1 MNERLKKIRKDKKLT
16 QEEFSAKLGLSR
28 NFIAQTE
35 TGAKIPSDRT
45 IKDICREFNVNEDW
59 LRNGTEP
66 MYIELSR
73 DEQIAGFIGSVLS
86 TEKETFKKRLIRVL
100 SQLNEDEWEFLEQ
113 KAREL
118 VGYEAEKES

>member
-1 MNERLKKIRKDKKLT
+1 MNERVKILRK
-16 QEEFSAKLGLSR
+16 SLGLSGEKFGQKLGVQKTAVSKIER
-28 NFIAQTE
+28 GENKLTE
-35 TGAKIPSDRT
+35 QM
-45 IKDICREFNVNEDW
+45 IKSICREFNVNEDW
-59 LRNGTEP
+59 IRNGTEP